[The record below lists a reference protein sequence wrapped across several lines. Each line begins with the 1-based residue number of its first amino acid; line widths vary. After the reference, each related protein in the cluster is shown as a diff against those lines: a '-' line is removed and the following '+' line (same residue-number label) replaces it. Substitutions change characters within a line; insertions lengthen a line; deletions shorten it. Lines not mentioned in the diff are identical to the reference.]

1 MLSHRLTTSTG
12 AVVDEPS
19 MTQLRELVAEV
30 ERSGTSG
37 FLIVERRGRQ
47 GETYLQASKRD
58 AATWTIELRDGG
70 PDRHYRAD
78 AADAAVVFASIMS
91 WIADSTTWRSLAW
104 QKVGRRGRMPVA
116 QRRTTTSGGPR
127 FATV

>member
-37 FLIVERRGRQ
+37 FLIVERRGRR
-47 GETYLQASKRD
+47 GETYLQASKQD
-58 AATWTIELRDGG
+58 ATTWLIELRDGG
-70 PDRHYRAD
+70 PDRHYRAE
-78 AADAAVVFASIMS
+78 ASDAAVVFASIMS
-91 WIADSTTWRSLAW
+91 WIADSTTWRALAW
-104 QKVGRRGRMPVA
+104 QKVARRGWAPAA